1 MFIAERLNVGKLL
14 YHRTCFRC
22 ARCKSQL
29 SLANYYET
37 ENGEFCC
44 EICPDEE
51 RAISKKVISES
62 VLNRSLSDEEKTA
75 NLQNY
80 ADAPDAYSTHF
91 ETALEYT
98 LDADLKKNSTLSG
111 ARSNFFQS
119 QLDSS
124 SESEVETIPPV
135 KPKPPLSPKPNLEF
149 LLTSPRIPSDNNSF
163 PISST
168 KNNSNSVSVSEQTN
182 DRFVTKDNPSS
193 PTGMSVRAR
202 MKLFENDK
210 EDKSD
215 VNNTSRSSSEAHLVT
230 KKATVI
236 AIDDLEDFDNISNKK
251 NFEVESHLEALEEN
265 TEAHSVIDEEQFTLH
280 LNKSISDSSREIVEP
295 PEATHSTI
303 EDSPI
308 ENKEQLNAVED
319 KNIQFESHITLN
331 LSTSISDS
339 SHEIVEPAEASH
351 ITISDEAS
359 HITIE
364 DSSVENKELSRQT
377 QEDSFQSVKTNNSC
391 TTESSEDVPTRG
403 YYTAYEIPSSPIPEG
418 PESSVSSE
426 PQEEHQQEIQTP
438 SKEPEYPDELNPFD
452 EENTSEASDANISHK
467 TKPVEVPPTPGVR
480 TKKKLIPVL
489 GKQVDTPTSQVYV
502 HRISKNPFDDEDL
515 SEDETAPSS
524 SYNPFDEEEDDKPE
538 EKIVPAPRKKVIPA
552 FREASPKGYNPF
564 EEDEDEP
571 EEEIRPVP
579 VPTPR
584 LSK

>member
-75 NLQNY
+75 NLQSY

-119 QLDSS
+119 QLDNS

-149 LLTSPRIPSDNNSF
+149 LRTSPRIPSDNNSF

-168 KNNSNSVSVSEQTN
+168 KNDSDNHSVSVSEQTN

-215 VNNTSRSSSEAHLVT
+215 VNNTSRSSSESPLVT

-251 NFEVESHLEALEEN
+251 NFEVESHLEAVEES
-265 TEAHSVIDEEQFTLH
+265 TEAHSVIKEEQL
-280 LNKSISDSSREIVEP
+280 S
-295 PEATHSTI
+295 
-303 EDSPI
+303 
-308 ENKEQLNAVED
+308 AVED
-319 KNIQFESHITLN
+319 KNIEFESHITLN

-339 SHEIVEPAEASH
+339 SREIVEPAEAAC
-351 ITISDEAS
+351 ITDGNVSCIIISDTSSDIVKPTEAS

-364 DSSVENKELSRQT
+364 DSPVENQELSRQT
-377 QEDSFQSVKTNNSC
+377 QEDSFQSVKSNYSC
-391 TTESSEDVPTRG
+391 TTESSEEVPTRG
-403 YYTAYEIPSSPIPEG
+403 YYTAYEIPSPIPELTEIKD
-418 PESSVSSE
+418 PESPVSSE
-426 PQEEHQQEIQTP
+426 PQEEHKETQQEIQTP

-452 EENTSEASDANISHK
+452 EENTSEVSDANK
-467 TKPVEVPPTPGVR
+467 TKPLEVPPTPGVR

-489 GKQVDTPTSQVYV
+489 AKQVDTPTSQIYV
-502 HRISKNPFDDEDL
+502 HRISKNPFEDEDL

-524 SYNPFDEEEDDKPE
+524 SYNPFDEEDDKPE

-552 FREASPKGYNPF
+552 FRETPPKGYNPF

>member
-51 RAISKKVISES
+51 RAISKKVIPES

-75 NLQNY
+75 NLQSY

-111 ARSNFFQS
+111 AVGSARSNFFQS

-124 SESEVETIPPV
+124 SESEVETIPP
-135 KPKPPLSPKPNLEF
+135 KPPLSPKPNLEF
-149 LLTSPRIPSDNNSF
+149 LRTSPRISSDNNSF

-168 KNNSNSVSVSEQTN
+168 KNDSDNHSVSVSEQTN

-215 VNNTSRSSSEAHLVT
+215 VNNTSRSSSESPLVT
-230 KKATVI
+230 KKAAVI

-251 NFEVESHLEALEEN
+251 NFEVESHLEALEES
-265 TEAHSVIDEEQFTLH
+265 TEAHSVIDEEQL
-280 LNKSISDSSREIVEP
+280 S
-295 PEATHSTI
+295 
-303 EDSPI
+303 
-308 ENKEQLNAVED
+308 AVED
-319 KNIQFESHITLN
+319 KDIKFESHITLN
-331 LSTSISDS
+331 LSTIDDS
-339 SHEIVEPAEASH
+339 SCEIVEPAETTH
-351 ITISDEAS
+351 ITISDISSDVVKPTETS

-364 DSSVENKELSRQT
+364 DSPVGSTELSRQT
-377 QEDSFQSVKTNNSC
+377 QEDSFKSVKSNYSC
-391 TTESSEDVPTRG
+391 TTESSEDAPTRG
-403 YYTAYEIPSSPIPEG
+403 YYTAYEIPSPIPEQTEIKE
-418 PESSVSSE
+418 PESPVSSE
-426 PQEEHQQEIQTP
+426 SQQEIEAP

-452 EENTSEASDANISHK
+452 EENTSEVSNADISHE
-467 TKPVEVPPTPGVR
+467 TKPLEIPPTPEVR
-480 TKKKLIPVL
+480 TKRKLIPVAA
-489 GKQVDTPTSQVYV
+489 KQVDTPTSQVYV
-502 HRISKNPFDDEDL
+502 HRISKNPFEDEDL
-515 SEDETAPSS
+515 SEDEISAPSS
-524 SYNPFDEEEDDKPE
+524 SYNPFEGEDDKPE

-552 FREASPKGYNPF
+552 FREAPPKGYNPF

-571 EEEIRPVP
+571 EEEVRPVP

>member
-51 RAISKKVISES
+51 RAISKKVLPES

-75 NLQNY
+75 NLQSY

-98 LDADLKKNSTLSG
+98 LDVDLKKNSTLTGAVGS

-149 LLTSPRIPSDNNSF
+149 LRTSPRIPIDNNSF

-168 KNNSNSVSVSEQTN
+168 KNDSDNHSVSVSEQTN

-193 PTGMSVRAR
+193 PTGISVRAR

-215 VNNTSRSSSEAHLVT
+215 VNNTSRSSSESPLVT

-251 NFEVESHLEALEEN
+251 NFEVEVEES
-265 TEAHSVIDEEQFTLH
+265 TETHSVIDEEQLST
-280 LNKSISDSSREIVEP
+280 VE
-295 PEATHSTI
+295 A
-303 EDSPI
+303 
-308 ENKEQLNAVED
+308 
-319 KNIQFESHITLN
+319 KNLKYESHITLN
-331 LSTSISDS
+331 LSTDNSC
-339 SHEIVEPAEASH
+339 EIADPAETTH
-351 ITISDEAS
+351 ITISDTSIDIVNPTEAS

-364 DSSVENKELSRQT
+364 DSPVGHTELSQQT
-377 QEDSFQSVKTNNSC
+377 QEDSFQSVKSNYSC
-391 TTESSEDVPTRG
+391 TTESSEDAPNRG
-403 YYTAYEIPSSPIPEG
+403 YHTAYEIPPPIPELTEIKN
-418 PESSVSSE
+418 PESPVLSE
-426 PQEEHQQEIQTP
+426 PQKEIEEP
-438 SKEPEYPDELNPFD
+438 PEYPDELNPFD
-452 EENTSEASDANISHK
+452 EENPSEK
-467 TKPVEVPPTPGVR
+467 QTETKPLEIPPTPGVR
-480 TKKKLIPVL
+480 TKKKLIPVVVQ
-489 GKQVDTPTSQVYV
+489 QVDTPTSQVYV

-524 SYNPFDEEEDDKPE
+524 SYNPFDEEDDKPE
-538 EKIVPAPRKKVIPA
+538 EKIVPAPRKKIIPA
-552 FREASPKGYNPF
+552 FREAPPKGYNPF

-571 EEEIRPVP
+571 EEEVRPVP
-579 VPTPR
+579 IPTPR